1 MNVVARKID
10 DDSNKG
16 AYIARMSERKS
27 QKMENDVDDVQ
38 TVVLEVRFSAII
50 RS

>member
-10 DDSNKG
+10 DDSNQG
-16 AYIARMSERKS
+16 AYIARMPERKS